1 MNTAVKMTRQQA
13 LARVLR
19 GVTDDMAAYAALL
32 DLLEQQFQ
40 AALRHQRLRLTELAD
55 TISQAVDAMDQ
66 RRRQRVTLVRGLSGA
81 SGTMASIIDLLQGAS
96 RLQLETDWAALEQMV
111 LECKRLNQRN
121 SHLLTEQYS
130 IMQRVLHGEE
140 DTYAPG

>member
-1 MNTAVKMTRQQA
+1 MSGAAKMTRPQA
-13 LARVLR
+13 LTRVLR
-19 GVTDDMAAYAALL
+19 GVSDDIAAYGALL
-32 DLLEQQFQ
+32 ELQEQQFQ
-40 AALRHQRLRLTELAD
+40 AALRHQPARLSALAES
-55 TISQAVDAMDQ
+55 INAAVDGMEQ
-66 RRRQRVTLVRGLSGA
+66 RRRQRVSLVRGLSGA
-81 SGTMASIIDLLQGAS
+81 GGTMNQIIELLQGAP

-130 IMQRVLHGEE
+130 IMQRVLHGED